1 MFVCVHT
8 PPPNLSRA
16 QCVSA
21 CLHFFLPL
29 ALALGPECMWGVW
42 LVSFLR
48 MWSVFFWQPWRLSW
62 GQPGVW
68 AEALGGEPGVWLARG
83 GGSFLVTAG
92 EGLLAAPWE
101 LGAGAGWLLA
111 LPGAVSGGG
120 GVFQPD
126 HLWRRS
132 CPPSLPGGSGLGGS
146 TWHGEGTEPV
156 CHSQLLLRLPAWPLG
171 PGVK

>member
-111 LPGAVSGGG
+111 LPGAVSVWGGCSSLTICG
-120 GVFQPD
+120 GD
-126 HLWRRS
+126 LAHLPSQVGLALGVVLGTGKGQSLCATHS
-132 CPPSLPGGSGLGGS
+132 CFCAFLLGLLAL
-146 TWHGEGTEPV
+146 V
-156 CHSQLLLRLPAWPLG
+156 
-171 PGVK
+171 